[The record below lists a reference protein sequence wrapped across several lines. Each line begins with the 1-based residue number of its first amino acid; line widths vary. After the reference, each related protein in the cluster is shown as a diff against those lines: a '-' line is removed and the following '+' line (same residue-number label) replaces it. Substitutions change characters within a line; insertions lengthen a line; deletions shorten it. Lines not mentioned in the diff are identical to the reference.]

1 MTSPH
6 ILTSMSNLAV
16 ACDPHKQALTPAG
29 GYWATITDALISMDH
44 LARSISAEELW
55 P

>member
-6 ILTSMSNLAV
+6 ILTSMTNLAV
-16 ACDPHKQALTPAG
+16 AYHPHKQALTPAG